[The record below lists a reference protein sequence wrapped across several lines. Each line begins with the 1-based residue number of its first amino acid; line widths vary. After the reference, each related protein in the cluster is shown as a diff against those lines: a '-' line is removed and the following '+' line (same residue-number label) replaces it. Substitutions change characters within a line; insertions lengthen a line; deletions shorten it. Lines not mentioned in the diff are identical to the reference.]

1 MEKKRDQ
8 IIVKRSIIGL
18 VVNVLFA
25 KIKAIV
31 GLLSSFISIIL
42 DAVNN
47 LSDDLPSLI
56 SIIGS
61 KLSHKAPDIKIH

>member
-1 MEKKRDQ
+1 MEKNRDQ
-8 IIVKRSIIGL
+8 IIVKTSIIGII
-18 VVNVLFA
+18 VNVLSA

-47 LSDDLPSLI
+47 LSNDLSSLI
-56 SIIGS
+56 SIIGP
-61 KLSHKAPDIKIH
+61 KLSHKAPDKKIH